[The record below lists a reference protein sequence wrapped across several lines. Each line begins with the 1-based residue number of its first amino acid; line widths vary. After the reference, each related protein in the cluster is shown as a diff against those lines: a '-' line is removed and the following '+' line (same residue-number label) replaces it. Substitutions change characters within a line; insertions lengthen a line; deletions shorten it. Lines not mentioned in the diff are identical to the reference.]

1 MCRLSGRCMMVAPTT
16 TIRLMSCQ
24 QLIAELQDNLLHATT
39 PVVDF
44 CTLNNL
50 PAQETGHV
58 VLSLSTSR
66 HLPRL
71 QPTVDNP
78 PIVVAWR
85 SLRTTI

>member
-1 MCRLSGRCMMVAPTT
+1 MMVAPTT

-71 QPTVDNP
+71 QPTVDKP